1 MEYIIY
7 HHQADN
13 RIDTAYLIQAEFR
26 GFPLFFKF
34 VLFTL
39 HSCLYTPQNGHGIS
53 YLASEDAFFY
63 VLAAKYSYRSITL
76 KGGEERPL
84 ELPTHVQ
91 ITNISFG
98 EDLADA
104 TGRTVVKLTYSLPLT
119 SDDEDDE
126 DEDKDEDATP
136 RITTVLCALTPG
148 KVIQLFCCRMRIHVS
163 HSTLLD

>member
-1 MEYIIY
+1 M
-7 HHQADN
+7 
-13 RIDTAYLIQAEFR
+13 
-26 GFPLFFKF
+26 PLHA
-34 VLFTL
+34 L
-39 HSCLYTPQNGHGIS
+39 QNGRGIS
-53 YLASEDAFFY
+53 CLASEDAFFY

-76 KGGEERPL
+76 EGGEEKPV

-104 TGRTVVKLTYSLPLT
+104 TGRTVVKLTYSLPHT
-119 SDDEDDE
+119 SDEEDDDDDDDSNE
-126 DEDKDEDATP
+126 GELS

-148 KVIQLFCCRMRIHVS
+148 KVIQLFFCRMRIRVS